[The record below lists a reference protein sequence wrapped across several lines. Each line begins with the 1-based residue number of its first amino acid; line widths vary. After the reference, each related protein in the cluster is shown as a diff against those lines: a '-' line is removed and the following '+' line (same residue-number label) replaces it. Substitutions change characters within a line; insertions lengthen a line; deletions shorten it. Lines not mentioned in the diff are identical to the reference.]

1 MEQREALNVKRKK
14 QGIPTLRMHPSWTNR
29 PKLNQAEWMLFVGFT
44 EFAAMCAGEPTP
56 QALLA
61 WFDLKELCQ
70 ADREWMIPVYTR
82 LSSVLREPAD
92 EGEQ

>member
-1 MEQREALNVKRKK
+1 MEQREAQNVKREK
-14 QGIPTLRMHPSWTNR
+14 QGIPALRMHQSWTDR
-29 PKLNQAEWMLFVGFT
+29 PKLNRAEWDIFVGFT

-61 WFDLKELCQ
+61 WFDLKEFGT
-70 ADREWMIPVYTR
+70 ADKEWMVPVYTR
-82 LSSVLREPAD
+82 LSSVLREQAV